1 MLVDRVLMGEVHT
14 MIPKRWI
21 VPIGIACVAV
31 VSACDLQSEGSKS
44 GEAQGKSSTK
54 TVPDQVMPTGDRY
67 GGSAGAGAVPE
78 PAPAPA
84 P

>member
-1 MLVDRVLMGEVHT
+1 
-14 MIPKRWI
+14 MIAKRWT
-21 VPIGIACVAV
+21 VLIGIACVAV
-31 VSACDLQSEGSKS
+31 VSACDHIQSEGSKS
-44 GEAQGKSSTK
+44 GEAKEKSSAK